1 MQGLASAFA
10 GRRAVLATMHGK
22 ERAIGPAFRDILG
35 IDIEVPGDLDTD
47 QLGTFSGEIER
58 PGSMDEVLVAKARL
72 GLKVSGLDL
81 AIASEGSFGPHPQM
95 PFIPVGLEKLVLI
108 DARNGLVAVEHSVD
122 LSPSYL
128 SWETRRLTDILY
140 PVRAV
145 GFPDQAMIVR
155 PKTGPAS
162 LLQKGIQDFA
172 NLEAAI
178 EQAVHTSSDGL
189 AFVQTDM
196 RAHLN
201 PKRMQS
207 IESLARKFAGRLSHT
222 CSFCAAPGW
231 GVKRTEEGLPCSWC
245 AAPTQWVLHEV
256 LGCYACDNEQPMPR
270 SDGLTEADPAHCQY
284 CNP

>member
-72 GLKVSGLDL
+72 GLKVPGLDL

-95 PFIPVGLEKLVLI
+95 PFIPVGLEKIVLI
-108 DARNGLVAVEHSVD
+108 DAKSGLVAIDQSVD
-122 LSPSYL
+122 LSPTYV
-128 SWETRRLTDILY
+128 SWETRCLTDIADQ
-140 PVRAV
+140 VRAA

-155 PKTGPAS
+155 PHIFPAS
-162 LLQKGIQDFA
+162 RAQRGLQTLE

-178 EQAVHTSSDGL
+178 VQAARVSSDGL

-196 RAHLN
+196 RAHFN
-201 PKRMQS
+201 PKRMMS
-207 IESLARKFAGRLSHT
+207 IGSLARKFAGRLSRT
-222 CSFCAAPGW
+222 CSMCAAPGW
-231 GVKRTEEGLPCSWC
+231 GVKRTEQGLPCSWC
-245 AAPTQWVLHEV
+245 GAPTQWVLYEV
-256 LGCYACDNEQPMPR
+256 LGCYACDNERPMPR